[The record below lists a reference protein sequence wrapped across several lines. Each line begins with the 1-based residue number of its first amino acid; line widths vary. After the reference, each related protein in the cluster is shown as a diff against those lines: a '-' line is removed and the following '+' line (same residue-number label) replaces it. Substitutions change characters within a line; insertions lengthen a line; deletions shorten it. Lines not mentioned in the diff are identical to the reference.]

1 MHFDFALGA
10 AILAFI
16 HITLYLFLGNRYLQH
31 LTNLFAVLAFLL
43 FAGSI
48 ATHWK
53 HFGHFPSYSLG
64 DLFAMVSLTLTLI
77 YLILFMKYRRPLLGL
92 FIFPIVIILSV
103 LVLILPSAAPKDA
116 AGISSI
122 WLLIHLPF
130 TVIGTAFFMFATV
143 ASIMYFLQEREL
155 KRKNFGIIFKRFP
168 PLNQIDRLTAVN
180 LILGFYFFSVGLISG
195 FVWMIYEPERIGII
209 LPKMIFAVVTW
220 VIFGLITYLKKY
232 RGMTPRS
239 TAYSTLAGF
248 ISVVVTYAGVAF
260 FLMG

>member
-1 MHFDFALGA
+1 
-10 AILAFI
+10 
-16 HITLYLFLGNRYLQH
+16 
-31 LTNLFAVLAFLL
+31 
-43 FAGSI
+43 
-48 ATHWK
+48 
-53 HFGHFPSYSLG
+53 
-64 DLFAMVSLTLTLI
+64 
-77 YLILFMKYRRPLLGL
+77 
-92 FIFPIVIILSV
+92 
-103 LVLILPSAAPKDA
+103 
-116 AGISSI
+116 
-122 WLLIHLPF
+122 
-130 TVIGTAFFMFATV
+130 MFATV

-195 FVWMIYEPERIGII
+195 FVWMIYETERIGSI
-209 LPKMIFAVVTW
+209 LPKMIFAVITW